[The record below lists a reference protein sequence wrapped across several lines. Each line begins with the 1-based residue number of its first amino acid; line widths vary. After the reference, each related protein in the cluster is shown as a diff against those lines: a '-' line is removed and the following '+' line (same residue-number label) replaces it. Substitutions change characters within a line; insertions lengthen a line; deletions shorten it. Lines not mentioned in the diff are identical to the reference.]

1 MYNIERV
8 TSMIKDIKDYQRIL
22 ESFKIDSIDNLKD
35 DKTLHSSS
43 MIIFAMLN
51 RVIDLGQEIL
61 IKEEYGMPDRY
72 EEIFT
77 KLEKAGMMNK
87 KESTEFKELIKFRNI
102 IAHTYYSVSK
112 NDVFNAIQ
120 KAKLI
125 DNFIEKIKKRVRI

>member
-1 MYNIERV
+1 MC
-8 TSMIKDIKDYQRIL
+8 
-22 ESFKIDSIDNLKD
+22 LKFFSR
-35 DKTLHSSS
+35 KTL
-43 MIIFAMLN
+43 I
-51 RVIDLGQEIL
+51 VCP
-61 IKEEYGMPDRY
+61 KEKNLSP
-72 EEIFT
+72 
-77 KLEKAGMMNK
+77 NK